1 MDNNFYSDADRRN
14 IVVGDALFA
23 FPMTGLI
30 SEDSNFKL
38 GHVSLLKF
46 NRHEWWT
53 VEKSAMLDDWEIEY
67 SATRPLWAYFSV
79 PSVIKNEITCFFLIN
94 TLVESLRIFK
104 KGFILEPEY
113 TVICHYHENS
123 STRKSGIFRSKYIEA
138 ILGEDARS
146 KALHIYPEE
155 YENIEQLYS
164 NLIWLKI
171 NHFEAISGILDC
183 FNVISVPILTDK
195 FVVQNLFICFE
206 MLFGN
211 GQEFEKYNCFPN
223 ERAINLLLKCNN
235 QDTELHHYLLNEMHP
250 YRNKIQHGTKI
261 KYSEL
266 IYNLNMLEAI
276 VRIGIQQYFTFIFE
290 FYNGLTD
297 FEQNSSTTGKQNIH
311 YIFNKNLS

>member
-1 MDNNFYSDADRRN
+1 MRN
-14 IVVGDALFA
+14 CAA
-23 FPMTGLI
+23 YWKLI
-30 SEDSNFKL
+30 ANVF
-38 GHVSLLKF
+38 
-46 NRHEWWT
+46 
-53 VEKSAMLDDWEIEY
+53 I
-67 SATRPLWAYFSV
+67 
-79 PSVIKNEITCFFLIN
+79 CFFLIN

-104 KGFILEPEY
+104 KGFILEPLY
-113 TVICHYHENS
+113 TVSCQFHDNVS
-123 STRKSGIFRSKYIEA
+123 SRTSGIFRSKYIEA
-138 ILGEDARS
+138 IWGEEARS
-146 KALHIYPEE
+146 KALHIYREE
-155 YENIEQLYS
+155 YEKIEQLYS

-211 GQEFEKYNCFPN
+211 GQEFTKYNCFPN

-235 QDTELHHYLLNEMHP
+235 QDTELHNYLLNEMHR

-297 FEQNSSTTGKQNIH
+297 FEQNSSTTGKQNTH